1 MDLLLFFSSQW
12 LTHFSLK
19 TKRPFPTRP
28 PLVSQQSCDS
38 SILSPF
44 YFGNDGRNIY
54 ISCSLHVAPLR
65 SLCKSTGRSERA
77 IEKEDNTC
85 ESNRHALLATRKIK
99 TKIVFQKL
107 NRTTVDPF
115 CNIIWNPVR
124 HFQRVNQRSESSN
137 VNIFEDSVGGKN
149 FFF

>member
-1 MDLLLFFSSQW
+1 MM
-12 LTHFSLK
+12 
-19 TKRPFPTRP
+19 
-28 PLVSQQSCDS
+28 VE
-38 SILSPF
+38 
-44 YFGNDGRNIY
+44 IY
-54 ISCSLHVAPLR
+54 ISLVLSTLHLLGVYANQLV
-65 SLCKSTGRSERA
+65 GASERA